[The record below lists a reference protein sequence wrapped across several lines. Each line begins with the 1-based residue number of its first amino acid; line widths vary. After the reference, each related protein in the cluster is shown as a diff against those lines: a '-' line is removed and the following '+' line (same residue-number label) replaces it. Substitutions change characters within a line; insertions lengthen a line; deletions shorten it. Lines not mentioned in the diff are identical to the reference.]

1 MKKVLGALSR
11 FMRPKTQL
19 FTVKFRRILKVLCLQ
34 GSQINFWA
42 HFHDLCVRKRSCLQR
57 SSDAF
62 LKFYASFAEKLLGA
76 FSRFLRPETKLFA
89 VTFRRILK
97 VLRIQGLQ
105 KDFRVHFHHFCVLKW
120 SRLLWNSDRFR
131 TFFLCKLHKK
141 DMGAWSRRLRPK
153 AKLFALKV
161 QTHFGSSLPA
171 CFAEK
176 ILGASYSRFL
186 HPKMKLFNCREVQTH
201 FGSFRFARNI
211 KSFGANFTIFASKNE
226 AVCREVQTHFWSSLC
241 ASFAEKVLGA
251 LFRFMC
257 PKMKLFAVKFRR
269 IFEVLCLLVL
279 QKRFWAHYNDFC
291 VQKRSCLGVMFRQ
304 ILEVFSMQ
312 ALWKSS
318 GCNFTIAASKNVT
331 VCCDVQTHFGTFPL
345 ARFIEKVMGEVSW
358 FMCLKTKL
366 FAVKL
371 DAFWKFSPCKL
382 YKTFLSAF

>member
-1 MKKVLGALSR
+1 MITTFASKSEA
-11 FMRPKTQL
+11 
-19 FTVKFRRILKVLCLQ
+19 ICLE
-34 GSQINFWA
+34 
-42 HFHDLCVRKRSCLQR
+42 

-62 LKFYASFAEKLLGA
+62 
-76 FSRFLRPETKLFA
+76 
-89 VTFRRILK
+89 
-97 VLRIQGLQ
+97 
-105 KDFRVHFHHFCVLKW
+105 
-120 SRLLWNSDRFR
+120 WN
-131 TFFLCKLHKK
+131 
-141 DMGAWSRRLRPK
+141 
-153 AKLFALKV
+153 
-161 QTHFGSSLPA
+161 SLPA

-186 HPKMKLFNCREVQTH
+186 YPKMKLFNCREVQTH

-371 DAFWKFSPCKL
+371 DAFWKFFPCKL